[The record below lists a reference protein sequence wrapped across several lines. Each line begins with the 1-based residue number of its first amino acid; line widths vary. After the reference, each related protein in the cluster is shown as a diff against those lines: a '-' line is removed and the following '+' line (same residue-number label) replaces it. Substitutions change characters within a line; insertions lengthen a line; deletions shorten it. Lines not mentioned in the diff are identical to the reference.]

1 MRDRKKGGDLK
12 TAREGEKEVELKS
25 SEREVEGGARAKE
38 PATGIV

>member
-25 SEREVEGGARAKE
+25 SERKGKGGRE
-38 PATGIV
+38 LRSRRQE